1 MLSFEFFDENLF
13 YQQLILQYIYFFLK
27 ELLNKI

>member
-1 MLSFEFFDENLF
+1 MISFEFFDENLF